1 MLAPPDPIL
10 RGFYRHCR
18 RIHRRHDPTY
28 YWATRRLPAEVRPAV
43 HAVYAFVRL
52 IDEIVDAPQRLPDP
66 AARRAALD
74 SWELM
79 LANALRGDGAQAHPV
94 VAALADAGRRHRLPL
109 GELRLYFDSM
119 RKDSEPVRVQTWD
132 ELERYMQGSAG
143 SVGRILAALLGV
155 PAERRSEFASLAL
168 AFQLT
173 NFVRDVREDWDLDRV
188 YLPAEDLEYFGVS
201 VDQIERRELTPG
213 FRRVVALEVER
224 ARLLFRASAPAADSV
239 APGVRRGM
247 HLARSVYLGV
257 LDRTERLDFDVLRG
271 RPSLSPWEMAQAVAG
286 ALRSR
291 APRSAAPSA
300 PRSTENRPTSSYA
313 ARVSR
318 VWRPPAS
325 WRGVGQTCCSWTATR
340 WASALPPPAP
350 RRAHG
355 SRRWAWLARSGRT
368 SPA

>member
-1 MLAPPDPIL
+1 MPAAPDPLL
-10 RGFYRHCR
+10 REFYRHCR

-28 YWATRRLPAEVRPAV
+28 YWATRQLPAEVRPAV

-52 IDEIVDAPQRLPDP
+52 MDEMVDGPRRPADP

-74 SWELM
+74 RWELM
-79 LANALRGDGAQAHPV
+79 LAGALRGDGAHVHPV
-94 VAALADAGRRHRLPL
+94 VEALADAGRRHRLPL
-109 GELRLYFDSM
+109 GDLRLYFDSM

-155 PAERRSEFASLAL
+155 APERRTDFASLAL

-201 VDQIERRELTPG
+201 VEQIERREPTPG

-224 ARLLFRASAPAADSV
+224 ARSLFRASAPAADSV

-247 HLARSVYLGV
+247 RLARCVYLGV
-257 LDRTERLDFDVLRG
+257 LDRTERLDFDVLRR
-271 RPSLSPWEMAQAVAG
+271 RPSLPPWEMAQAVAG
-286 ALRSR
+286 GLRGG
-291 APRSAAPSA
+291 A
-300 PRSTENRPTSSYA
+300 
-313 ARVSR
+313 
-318 VWRPPAS
+318 
-325 WRGVGQTCCSWTATR
+325 
-340 WASALPPPAP
+340 
-350 RRAHG
+350 
-355 SRRWAWLARSGRT
+355 
-368 SPA
+368 

>member
-1 MLAPPDPIL
+1 MPPAPDPIL
-10 RGFYRHCR
+10 SESYRHCR

-43 HAVYAFVRL
+43 HAVYAFVRVM
-52 IDEIVDAPQRLPDP
+52 DEIVDGPQRPPDP
-66 AARRAALD
+66 AARKAALD
-74 SWELM
+74 RWELN
-79 LANALRGDGAQAHPV
+79 LEAALEGTGGHTNPV

-188 YLPAEDLEYFGVS
+188 YLPAEDLEHFGVS

-213 FRRVVALEVER
+213 FRRLVALEVER
-224 ARLLFRASAPAADSV
+224 ARSLFRAGAPAADAV

-247 HLARSVYLGV
+247 RLARSVYLGV
-257 LDRTERLDFDVLRG
+257 LDRTERLDFDVLG
-271 RPSLSPWEMAQAVAG
+271 SRPSLPPWELAQAVAG
-286 ALRSR
+286 ALRSG
-291 APRSAAPSA
+291 A
-300 PRSTENRPTSSYA
+300 
-313 ARVSR
+313 
-318 VWRPPAS
+318 
-325 WRGVGQTCCSWTATR
+325 
-340 WASALPPPAP
+340 
-350 RRAHG
+350 
-355 SRRWAWLARSGRT
+355 
-368 SPA
+368 

>member
-1 MLAPPDPIL
+1 MPAAPDPIL
-10 RGFYRHCR
+10 SEFYRQCR

-43 HAVYAFVRL
+43 HALYAFVRMM
-52 IDEIVDAPQRLPDP
+52 DEIVDGPHRPPAP

-79 LANALRGDGAQAHPV
+79 LADALQSDGHNAHPV

-119 RKDSEPVRVQTWD
+119 RRDSEPVRVQTWT

-143 SVGRILAALLGV
+143 SVGHILAALLGV

-173 NFVRDVREDWDLDRV
+173 NLVRDVREDWDLDRV

-213 FRRVVALEVER
+213 FRGLVALEVER
-224 ARLLFRASAPAADSV
+224 ARLLFRASAPAGDGV

-247 HLARSVYLGV
+247 RLARSVYLRV
-257 LDRTERLDFDVLRG
+257 LDRTERLDFDVLGR
-271 RPSLSPWEMAQAVAG
+271 RPSLPPWEMAQAVAG
-286 ALRSR
+286 ALRNG
-291 APRSAAPSA
+291 A
-300 PRSTENRPTSSYA
+300 
-313 ARVSR
+313 
-318 VWRPPAS
+318 
-325 WRGVGQTCCSWTATR
+325 
-340 WASALPPPAP
+340 
-350 RRAHG
+350 
-355 SRRWAWLARSGRT
+355 
-368 SPA
+368 